1 MKHDSRNLKYG
12 STAMIL
18 SVVLIAAIILINFVF
33 SALSSRYAFYTDM
46 TSSDNYTLTDAAKVV
61 LSLSPAV

>member
-33 SALSSRYAFYTDM
+33 SALSSR
-46 TSSDNYTLTDAAKVV
+46 
-61 LSLSPAV
+61 